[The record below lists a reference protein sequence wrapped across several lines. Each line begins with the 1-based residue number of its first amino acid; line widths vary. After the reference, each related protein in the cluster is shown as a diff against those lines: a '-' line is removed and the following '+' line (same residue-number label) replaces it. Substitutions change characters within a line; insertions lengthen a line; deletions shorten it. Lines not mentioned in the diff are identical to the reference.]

1 MKKPT
6 TKKNF
11 RTSIV
16 SLAILLGLTAA
27 LISGSG
33 CTNPSTP
40 AGHEGYVYEDPRIV
54 GNGGFQ
60 GVVVGPGNYGVSLW
74 RNRVLNIDVR
84 PATYNE
90 SFEIMTQDEL
100 NVSFDFHSVISVR
113 SGTVRDVVEDF
124 GAEEWYARYL
134 QKPLRTFVRETVQPF
149 KSTEIKAH
157 RTDIAKAVHQR
168 LAVYLEDTPFEIISV
183 VVGNIDYPKVV
194 ADAVEKKLAALQ
206 LLQEKETQKAIMM
219 KDAEIRIEEAR
230 GIAEAQKIINATLTP
245 AYLQHEAIQAQ
256 LEMADSPNHTT
267 VYIPVGTNGVPLVQ
281 NLGGDR

>member
-1 MKKPT
+1 MKKILGT
-6 TKKNF
+6 TLLAAAAA
-11 RTSIV
+11 IV
-16 SLAILLGLTAA
+16 LGSSTA
-27 LISGSG
+27 

-40 AGHEGYVYEDPRIV
+40 AGHEGYVYEDPRLV

-60 GVVVGPGNYGVSLW
+60 GVVVGPGNYGVSLR
-74 RNRVLNIDVR
+74 RNQVVNIDVR

-90 SFEIMTQDEL
+90 TFQIMTQDEL
-100 NVSFDFHSVISVR
+100 NVSFDFHSVIAVR
-113 SGTVRDVVEDF
+113 SGTVREVVETY
-124 GAEEWYARYL
+124 GAAEWYTRYL
-134 QKPLRTFVRETVQPF
+134 QKPLRTFVRETVQPYN
-149 KSTEIKAH
+149 STEIKAH
-157 RTDIAKAVHQR
+157 RVDISKAVQQR
-168 LAVYLEDTPFEIISV
+168 LDVYLQETPFEVISV

-194 ADAVEKKLAALQ
+194 ADAVEKKLAAQQ

-256 LEMADSPNHTT
+256 LKMADSPNHTT

-281 NLGGDR
+281 NLDGNR